1 MSPNSSSDMAYYHND
16 VYGSK
21 LLVKIFGSLL
31 HGRVLEVGA
40 GAGHVTIELAKR
52 SKQVVAVE
60 PTPSLF
66 TELRERTLPLSNVS
80 VIHGTLRDYVQREK
94 ASSDASNSLFDAIV
108 YVNVL
113 EHIEDDVTELSLA
126 KELLRPSGF
135 VIIVVPAHQW
145 LYARVDQLTG
155 HFRRYSKRTMTNVVS
170 SSGLTLHSLRYFDSV
185 GLVPYLVL
193 YKWLRNVS
201 TSGTNATIYSRVIM
215 PISYMI
221 FVLFRG
227 RLLGKNLVAIAGAS
241 AAG

>member
-1 MSPNSSSDMAYYHND
+1 MKTISEEYLHLQKELHSNPNYGVASLQMAPI
-16 VYGSK
+16 VK
-21 LLVKIFGSLL
+21 KIFEDSNFISISDY
-31 HGRVLEVGA
+31 GA
-40 GAGHVTIELAKR
+40 GKKNLEKGLLKLGLKNFEYYPYDPAFPEYG
-52 SKQVVAVE
+52 
-60 PTPSLF
+60 
-66 TELRERTLPLSNVS
+66 LPKEA
-80 VIHGTLRDYVQREK
+80 D
-94 ASSDASNSLFDAIV
+94 IV
-108 YVNVL
+108 CCIDVL

-170 SSGLTLHSLRYFDSV
+170 SSGLTLHNLRYFDSV